1 MAITITELQAKLPAL
16 NTPLNS
22 IATVDAAALPGS
34 AAGTDFATLLLSLQ
48 AASADL
54 QSALPQDI
62 AHEKNDEHIVTT
74 ADANLSPGQDNN
86 ALLLAALGLTPPGQ
100 PLATQNPIPTST
112 TQSTAELLAMQ
123 NSIPTSTTQGTAELL
138 ATQSGVQKTNASLSR
153 TPAEK
158 TFTVAASLGDLP
170 LTPTSTDPAASIS
183 TTNRPSLPETSQGAE
198 KPAKL
203 AVADFALPTNTAP
216 TDDKGTTDSLDATR
230 AVPVLQHTAASRPTE
245 MPIYPHASTDDAA
258 HLSNISASNT
268 PHVPSGTALVTQTS
282 LAIETPV
289 RHSAWANDFSQ
300 KIVWLASND
309 KQIAQITLNPP
320 QMGPI
325 EISLNMNKENA
336 SAFFVSPHAEIRE
349 AIETALPRLREMLAG
364 VGIELGQANVS
375 AESFKQQAENGKTP
389 SGAPRWNADNAIL
402 DGVSAQKLSDQISGA
417 HKGTSL
423 VDLFA

>member
-1 MAITITELQAKLPAL
+1 MAITITELQAKLSAL
-16 NTPLNS
+16 KTPVNS

-34 AAGTDFATLLLSLQ
+34 AVGTDFATLLLSLQ
-48 AASADL
+48 AASADW

-74 ADANLSPGQDNN
+74 ADANLRSDSSLSPGQENN
-86 ALLLAALGLTPPGQ
+86 ALLLAALGLTPPAQ
-100 PLATQNPIPTST
+100 SATQSSIQTST
-112 TQSTAELLAMQ
+112 IQSTAELL
-123 NSIPTSTTQGTAELL
+123 T
-138 ATQSGVQKTNASLSR
+138 TQSGVQIFSR
-153 TPAEK
+153 TDAEK
-158 TFTVAASLGDLP
+158 TFTTSASLGELP
-170 LTPTSTDPAASIS
+170 LTSTSTDLASSIG

-216 TDDKGTTDSLDATR
+216 TNEKVTTDSLDVPR
-230 AVPVLQHTAASRPTE
+230 EMPVLQRTVASLPTE
-245 MPIYPHASTDDAA
+245 TPIYPQAATDDAT
-258 HLSNISASNT
+258 HLSNISASNAL
-268 PHVPSGTALVTQTS
+268 HVPSGTALVKQTS

-289 RHSAWANDFSQ
+289 RHSAWANDFNQ

-364 VGIELGQANVS
+364 VGIELGQTNVS
-375 AESFKQQAENGKTP
+375 AESFKQQAENGNP
-389 SGAPRWNADNAIL
+389 QPGAPRWNADNAIL
-402 DGVSAQKLSDQISGA
+402 DGVSAQKLSDQTGGA